1 MAKVGRAQERVNI
14 YMSTSVKDF
23 YRQMAEEHG
32 ISISAAMVVGLKAY
46 MDAQNGLKM
55 SNDLRALLEQMKS
68 IQTTEK

>member
-1 MAKVGRAQERVNI
+1 MAKVGKAQERVNI
-14 YMSTSVKDF
+14 YMSSNVKDF
-23 YRQMAEEHG
+23 YRRMAEELG

-55 SNDLRALLEQMKS
+55 SNDLRVLLEQVKS

>member
-1 MAKVGRAQERVNI
+1 MAKVGKAQERVNI
-14 YMSTSVKDF
+14 YMSSNVKDF
-23 YRQMAEEHG
+23 YRQMAEELG

-55 SNDLRALLEQMKS
+55 SNDLRVLLEQVKS